1 MAFCSNCGNEIPD
14 GAKFCS
20 GCGAVVGGNAPAD
33 QANNAS
39 ADQANNAPA
48 DQANNV
54 SAGQTY
60 NIPAGNDHMNPQG
73 GMNGMYENRPPYV
86 DPMRLYVV
94 DPVPTPE
101 PAGIDKFG
109 KFFWIPL
116 VILTIVD
123 FVSDPALVTILL
135 SLVIIS
141 GAVFALSR
149 KYKLKGFHIICIILA
164 VICLLC
170 GISQAKKIGLFK
182 VPGKSEY
189 AEIFDE
195 DSGSETANESV
206 NESNTVSKP
215 AENSSTVSKPAENTN
230 TASKPAEDSSSDTKP
245 AAEEHKESE
254 PANEIAPD
262 GVDPDLKA
270 FLDSYEEFVDEYVD
284 FMKKYMADPTNV
296 MGMLTEYTDM
306 MTELADFETKLDSY
320 NTNDM
325 STQDAAYYL
334 EVTTRCT
341 QKMLEIL

>member
-1 MAFCSNCGNEIPD
+1 MPD

-20 GCGAVVGGNAPAD
+20 NCGAVVGSGAPVNQTNNVPAD
-33 QANNAS
+33 QAS
-39 ADQANNAPA
+39 T
-48 DQANNV
+48 V
-54 SAGQTY
+54 
-60 NIPAGNDHMNPQG
+60 PAGNSYAGPQD
-73 GMNGMYENRPPYV
+73 GMNGTYEMRQPYV
-86 DPMRLYVV
+86 DPMRAYVIS
-94 DPVPTPE
+94 PTSEPE
-101 PAGIDKFG
+101 PTGIDKFG

-123 FVSDPALVTILL
+123 FVSDPAIVTILL
-135 SLVIIS
+135 SISIIS

-182 VPGKSEY
+182 VPGKNEY
-189 AEIFDE
+189 ASMLDE
-195 DSGSETANESV
+195 DKDSQNVSEATGDASKETNSKPTG
-206 NESNTVSKP
+206 NSNSVSKP
-215 AENSSTVSKPAENTN
+215 SESSS
-230 TASKPAEDSSSDTKP
+230 TASKPAGSSNALSKPSDESSADTNSE
-245 AAEEHKESE
+245 ADETESSE
-254 PANEIAPD
+254 PANEIATG

-270 FLDSYEEFVDEYVD
+270 FLDSYEDFVDEYVD

-306 MTELADFETKLDSY
+306 MTELADFETKLDAY
-320 NTNDM
+320 DTNNM